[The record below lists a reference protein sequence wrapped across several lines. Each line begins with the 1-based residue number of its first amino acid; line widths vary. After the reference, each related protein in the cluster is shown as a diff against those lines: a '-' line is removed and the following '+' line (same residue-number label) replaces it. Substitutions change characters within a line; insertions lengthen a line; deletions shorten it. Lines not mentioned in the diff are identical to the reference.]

1 MVNVLVIIYLIVAL
15 WLELTGFGLNGDSD
29 NGISR

>member
-1 MVNVLVIIYLIVAL
+1 MVNVLVIYFIVAL
-15 WLELTGFGLNGDSD
+15 WLQLAGFSLNGDSD